1 MAEIVNV
8 SASQSSQPDVS
19 ARKKAL
25 ILGRQLGLG
34 SEEGYRPAN
43 ASIAERAEH
52 RARKLSSQY
61 QSNIETIYAIAIS
74 HTPSDVTGA
83 DLDPDWVHQFFKLA
97 EQIHNRNM
105 QELWG
110 RILANEITSP
120 GNFSL
125 RTLSTLKQLTHKEA
139 QMFEKALTIA
149 VTING
154 DSKLKLL
161 IGYRYARGVGRL
173 FRKSEGAT
181 IAFSLFGLPYS
192 SILTLMDAGL
202 LHRSEF
208 ETGELNSKNPVNFTL
223 AGTKRRLTPKH
234 GHSLLSYYRLTST
247 GDELAQLVR
256 PKPDQEYAKAL
267 NALFSKDF
275 KID

>member
-1 MAEIVNV
+1 MTEIVNV
-8 SASQSSQPDVS
+8 SSSPTSQLDVS
-19 ARKKAL
+19 ARKKVL
-25 ILGRQLGLG
+25 LLGRQLGLG
-34 SEEGYRPAN
+34 SEEGYRPSN

-52 RARKLSSQY
+52 RARKQDSQY

-125 RTLSTLKQLTHKEA
+125 RSLATLKQLTHKEA
-139 QMFEKALTIA
+139 QMFEKILTMA
-149 VTING
+149 VTINS
-154 DSKLKLL
+154 DTKLKLVN
-161 IGYRYARGVGRL
+161 GYRHTGGIGQF
-173 FRKSEGAT
+173 FRKSEGVN

-208 ETGELNSKNPVNFTL
+208 ETGELNAKNPISFTL
-223 AGTKRRLTPKH
+223 AGSKKTLTPKH
-234 GHSLLSYYRLTST
+234 GHLILSYYRLTST

-256 PKPDQEYAKAL
+256 PTPDEEYAKAL
-267 NALFSKDF
+267 SALFTKDF

>member
-1 MAEIVNV
+1 MAEVVKV
-8 SASQSSQPDVS
+8 SSNQLDVS
-19 ARKKAL
+19 ARKKTL
-25 ILGRQLGLG
+25 LLGRQLGLG
-34 SEEGYRPAN
+34 SEEGYRPSN
-43 ASIAERAEH
+43 ASIIERAEH
-52 RARKLSSQY
+52 RALKQASEY

-74 HTPSDVTGA
+74 HSSSEVTGA

-110 RILANEITSP
+110 RILANEVSSP

-125 RTLSTLKQLTHKEA
+125 RSLAALKQLTHKEA
-139 QMFEKALTIA
+139 QMFEKVLTMA
-149 VTING
+149 ATING
-154 DSKLKLL
+154 NSKLKL
-161 IGYRYARGVGRL
+161 INGYRHTGGIGQL
-173 FRKSEGAT
+173 FRKSENVN

-208 ETGELNSKNPVNFTL
+208 ETGELTSKNPISFTL
-223 AGTKRRLTPKH
+223 AGSKKTLTPKH
-234 GHSLLSYYRLTST
+234 GHLILSYYRLTST

-256 PKPDQEYAKAL
+256 PKPDEEYAKAL
-267 NALFSKDF
+267 SALFTKDF
-275 KID
+275 KLD